1 MTTIPKWNDER
12 TARLQELA
20 AGESPVTKATV
31 DSIATQLET
40 SPRSV
45 ASKLRKMGVEV
56 ELASAAPRAFSDEEA
71 EELRSFVEENRGSL
85 TYGQIAEQ
93 FGDGRYT
100 AKQIQGKIL
109 SMELTDAVAPTPKPE
124 STKTYSDEDE
134 QTVIRMIGEGAF
146 VEDIAAAVGR
156 PVPSVRGKALSLLR
170 SGQIAAVP
178 KQREVKGQ
186 APDALEAL
194 GDVSGLTVAQIAEQ
208 LGKTERGVKT
218 MLTRRGVTAADY
230 DGAARAEKA
239 SAAAAAAQTA

>member
-1 MTTIPKWNDER
+1 MSIPKWTEER
-12 TARLQELA
+12 TSQLSQLA
-20 AGESPVTKATV
+20 GTEQPVSKATV
-31 DSIATQLET
+31 DSIAQQLET

-56 ELASAAPRAFSDEEA
+56 ELASAAPRAFSDDQA
-71 EELRSFVEENRGSL
+71 ESLRDFVESNRGNL

-93 FGDGRYT
+93 FEGGQFT
-100 AKQIQGKIL
+100 AKTIQGKIL

-134 QTVIRMIGEGAF
+134 QTIVRMIGEGAF
-146 VEDIAAAVGR
+146 VEDIAQAVGR
-156 PVPSVRGKALSLLR
+156 SVPSVRGKALSLLR

-178 KQREVKGQ
+178 KQRDVKGA

-218 MLTRRGVTAADY
+218 MLTRRGVSASDY

-239 SAAAAAAQTA
+239 SAAAAATATA

>member
-12 TARLQELA
+12 TAQLTQLA
-20 AGESPVTKATV
+20 GTENPVTKASV
-31 DSIATQLET
+31 DSIATQLGT

-45 ASKLRKMGVEV
+45 ASKLRKMGVDV
-56 ELASAAPRAFSDEEA
+56 ELASAAPRAFSEDQA
-71 EELRSFVEENRGSL
+71 ADLRDFVEENRGSL
-85 TYGQIAEQ
+85 TYAQIAEQ
-93 FGDGRYT
+93 FGDGQFT
-100 AKQIQGKIL
+100 AKSIQGKIL

-134 QTVIRMIGEGAF
+134 ATVVRMVGEGAF

-156 PVPSVRGKALSLLR
+156 AVPSVRGKALSLLR
-170 SGQIAAVP
+170 SGAIAAVP
-178 KQREVKGQ
+178 KQRDVKGQ

-218 MLTRRGVTAADY
+218 MLTRRAVTASDY

-239 SAAAAAAQTA
+239 NAAAAATA